1 MSDGRGVNSS
11 PDHPNSQDLGHG
23 DQKRGNKMK
32 TISAFQIALAAS
44 TASLALA
51 SGAQAQTAGNAGDG
65 TIVVTAMKRQ
75 YFGDTPVK
83 EIPQAVQFLDGK
95 LLDDLN
101 ITRLDTALE
110 LASGISKQN
119 NFGGLWDS
127 FAIRGFAG
135 DENFPSGFL
144 VNGFNGG
151 RGYGGPR
158 DASNVERVEVL
169 KGPNSALFGRGEPG
183 GTVNIVT
190 KKPVLEKTFGSFG
203 VAGGSWNTYR
213 VEGDF
218 NLPLNDMFAVRLNG
232 AVEDADS
239 FRDTVHTRKYV
250 LTPSLLA
257 KFSDRDLFT
266 YEMEYVN
273 QEVPFDRGVV
283 AVPTVVGG
291 VITNY
296 QLGLIPNSRFL
307 GDPNNGAIKVKV
319 LGHQAQYQ
327 HDFSD
332 DWTLMLGA
340 GYKDTIFRGY
350 SSDPELVLSR
360 QMIDNDGQT
369 LSRQRRYR
377 DYSTTHMVFRGE
389 ISGKF
394 NTGSILHNIRIG
406 ADWDRFK
413 IDTFQLRY
421 RPTAA
426 DQSYSINIFNPNY
439 NIPSPAPTGVVQN
452 ATEIQKAWGIYAQDQ
467 IEITEQFKV
476 RFGGRYDDFSQDI
489 ANRASITLPFVSKHY
504 TKFSPMAGLVFEP
517 TKTVSIY
524 ASYGKGFRPNSGT
537 GFSGQPFD
545 PEISKSYEV
554 GAKYVSL
561 DGKITSTLSLFTMK
575 KDNVLTTDP
584 VNAGFSLPVGAA
596 KSKGVEFDLNAKLPA
611 GFELFLTYAYTD
623 AGWADNYPFAN
634 VMKDDP
640 LINIPKHQGNALLF
654 KTFSVGEHKAMLG
667 AGVNY
672 VGRRLGE
679 TGLPVPGS
687 VHFFLPSYTVAKVTG
702 SFNIT
707 DQIKISADVN
717 NLFDKK
723 YYASSYSS
731 LWIQP
736 GAPRSFTVRG
746 SFNF

>member
-1 MSDGRGVNSS
+1 MRTSS
-11 PDHPNSQDLGHG
+11 TL
-23 DQKRGNKMK
+23 RLVF
-32 TISAFQIALAAS
+32 IAS
-44 TASLALA
+44 TAAIALSSA
-51 SGAQAQTAGNAGDG
+51 AQAQEPAATPDG
-65 TIVVTAMKRQ
+65 EIVVTGLKRQ

-83 EIPQAVQFLDGK
+83 EIPQAVQFLEGK

-110 LASGISKQN
+110 LASGVSRQN

-158 DASNVERVEVL
+158 DASNVERIEVL

-183 GTVNIVT
+183 GTINIVT
-190 KKPVLEKTFGSFG
+190 KKPTFKEGGSFS
-203 VAGGSWNTYR
+203 VSAGRWDTYR
-213 VEGDF
+213 VEGDY
-218 NLPLNDMFAVRLNG
+218 NLPLSDSVAVRLNG
-232 AVEDADS
+232 SFEDAES
-239 FRDTVHTRKYV
+239 FRDTVETRKYT
-250 LTPSLLA
+250 LTPSFLA
-257 KFSDRDLFT
+257 KLTEKDIFT

-273 QEVPFDRGVV
+273 QEVPFERGVV
-283 AVPTVVGG
+283 AIPTVNANGT
-291 VITNY
+291 ISYN
-296 QLGLIPNSRFL
+296 LGAIPNSRFL
-307 GDPNNGAIKVKV
+307 GNPGDGPTKVEV

-340 GYKDTIFRGY
+340 GYKDTTFEGF

-360 QMIDNDGQT
+360 QRIDNDGRT
-369 LSRQRRYR
+369 LTRQRRYR

-389 ISGKF
+389 ISGKVE
-394 NTGSILHNIRIG
+394 TGSIVHNIRIG
-406 ADWDRFK
+406 ADWDKFK
-413 IDTFQLRY
+413 IKTFQTRY
-421 RPTAA
+421 RPVAA
-426 DQSYSINIFNPNY
+426 DQSYAIDIFNPDY
-439 NIPSPAPTGVVQN
+439 TIVGPTPNVVIQN

-489 ANRASITLPFVSKHY
+489 DLRLNGTNPQKSY
-504 TKFSPMAGLVFEP
+504 TKFSPMAGMVFEP
-517 TKTVSIY
+517 TKSVSLY
-524 ASYGKGFRPNSGT
+524 ASYGKGFRPNSGV
-537 GFSGQPFD
+537 GFDGQPFE
-545 PEISKSYEV
+545 PEISESYEV
-554 GAKYVSL
+554 GAKFVTP
-561 DGKITSTLSLFTMK
+561 DGRITSTVSLYKMK

-584 VNAGFSLPVGAA
+584 ANAGFSKPVGSA
-596 KSKGVEFDLNAKLPA
+596 KSKGIEFDLNAKLPA

-623 AGWADNYPFAN
+623 AEWATNALDPNFGFQIL
-634 VMKDDP
+634 KGDP

-654 KTFSVGEHKAMLG
+654 KNFSIGDHEAMLG
-667 AGVNY
+667 AGVTH

-679 TGLPVPGS
+679 TATT
-687 VHFFLPSYTVAKVTG
+687 FFLPSYTIAKVLG

-707 DQIKISADVN
+707 DQIKLSADVN
-717 NLFDKK
+717 NVFNKK
-723 YYASSYSS
+723 YYASSYAA

-736 GAPRSFTVRG
+736 GTPRSFTVRA
-746 SFNF
+746 SFDF

>member
-1 MSDGRGVNSS
+1 MRTN
-11 PDHPNSQDLGHG
+11 
-23 DQKRGNKMK
+23 
-32 TISAFQIALAAS
+32 TAFRLAL
-44 TASLALA
+44 TASVAAIGLAP
-51 SGAQAQTAGNAGDG
+51 SAQAQTTAADE
-65 TIVVTAMKRQ
+65 IIVTAMKRQ

-83 EIPQAVQFLDGK
+83 EIPQAVQFLEGK

-110 LASGISKQN
+110 LASGVSKQN

-158 DASNVERVEVL
+158 DASNVERIEVL

-183 GTVNIVT
+183 GTINIVT
-190 KKPVLEKTFGSFG
+190 KKPVLEKTFGSFS
-203 VAGGSWNTYR
+203 VAGGSWNNYR

-250 LTPSLLA
+250 LTPSFLA
-257 KFSDRDLFT
+257 KFSDRDLLT

-273 QEVPFDRGVV
+273 QEVPFERGVV
-283 AVPTVVGG
+283 AVPTILANGT
-291 VITNY
+291 IDY
-296 QLGLIPNSRFL
+296 KLGAIPNSRFL
-307 GDPNNGAIKVKV
+307 DDPRNGPTKVKV
-319 LGHQAQYQ
+319 WGHQLQYQ

-340 GYKDTIFRGY
+340 GYKDTTFVGY
-350 SSDPELVLSR
+350 SSDPELAFNKANPPAGR
-360 QMIDNDGQT
+360 QRIYVDGQT
-369 LSRQRRYR
+369 LSRQRRFR
-377 DYSTTHMVFRGE
+377 DYSTTSMVVRGE
-389 ISGKF
+389 ISGKIE
-394 NTGSILHNIRIG
+394 TGSIVHNIRIG

-413 IDTFQLRY
+413 IETFQLRY
-421 RPTAA
+421 RPSAV
-426 DQSYSINIFNPNY
+426 DQSYAINIFNPNY
-439 NIPSPAPTGVVQN
+439 NLPLPVPTQPIQN

-476 RFGGRYDDFSQDI
+476 RFGGRYDDFSQNIDLRLNNTNPRK
-489 ANRASITLPFVSKHY
+489 AY

-517 TKTVSIY
+517 TRSISIY
-524 ASYGKGFRPNSGT
+524 ASYGKGFRPNSGV
-537 GFSGQPFD
+537 GADGQPFA
-545 PEISKSYEV
+545 PELSKSYEV
-554 GAKYVSL
+554 GAKFVTP
-561 DGKITSTLSLFTMK
+561 DGRITSTLSLYKMK
-575 KDNVLTTDP
+575 KTNVLSTDP
-584 VNAGFSLPVGAA
+584 GNANFSKPVGSA
-596 KSKGVEFDLNAKLPA
+596 KSKGIEFDLNAKLPA
-611 GFELFLTYAYTD
+611 GFEAFITYAYTD
-623 AGWADNYPFAN
+623 AGWDSAVGDPNFNQPILPG
-634 VMKDDP
+634 DP

-654 KTFSVGEHKAMLG
+654 NNFEIGGHEAMLG

-679 TGLPVPGS
+679 TATT
-687 VHFFLPSYTVAKVTG
+687 FFLPSYTLVKLLG

-717 NLFDKK
+717 NLLNKK
-723 YYASSYSS
+723 YYASSYAA
-731 LWIQP
+731 LWVQP
-736 GAPRSFTVRG
+736 GTPRSFTARAT
-746 SFNF
+746 FNF

>member
-1 MSDGRGVNSS
+1 MRTN
-11 PDHPNSQDLGHG
+11 
-23 DQKRGNKMK
+23 
-32 TISAFQIALAAS
+32 SAFRLAL
-44 TASLALA
+44 TASAA
-51 SGAQAQTAGNAGDG
+51 CIAFAPGAFAQAPAPGDNAE
-65 TIVVTAMKRQ
+65 IVVTGLKRQ

-83 EIPQAVQFLDGK
+83 EIPQAVQFLEGK

-110 LASGISKQN
+110 LASGVSKQN

-158 DASNVERVEVL
+158 DASNVERIEVL

-183 GTVNIVT
+183 GTINIVT
-190 KKPVLEKTFGSFG
+190 KKPILEKTFGSFS

-213 VEGDF
+213 VEGDY

-273 QEVPFDRGVV
+273 QEVPFERGVV
-283 AVPTVVGG
+283 AIPTIQPNKT
-291 VITNY
+291 ITYN
-296 QLGLIPNSRFL
+296 LGAIPNSRFL
-307 GDPNNGAIKVKV
+307 DDPRNGPTKVKV
-319 LGHQAQYQ
+319 FGHQLQYQ

-340 GYKDTIFRGY
+340 GFKKTTFVGY
-350 SSDPELVLSR
+350 SSDPELAFNRDNPSAGR
-360 QMIDNDGQT
+360 QRIYADGQT
-369 LSRQRRYR
+369 LSRQRRFR
-377 DYSTTHMVFRGE
+377 DYSTNHMVFRGE
-389 ISGKF
+389 ISGKIE
-394 NTGSILHNIRIG
+394 TGSIVHNISIG

-413 IDTFQLRY
+413 IDTFQIRY
-421 RPTAA
+421 RPRPNP
-426 DQSYSINIFNPNY
+426 YSVDIYNPVY
-439 NIPSPAPTGVVQN
+439 TGLLPTPNQEVQN
-452 ATEIQKAWGIYAQDQ
+452 STEIQKAWGIYAQDQ

-476 RFGGRYDDFSQDI
+476 RFGGRYDDFQQDLDI
-489 ANRASITLPFVSKHY
+489 RLPGVTNRHPSKAY

-517 TKTVSIY
+517 TRSLSLY
-524 ASYGKGFRPNSGT
+524 ASYGKGFRPNSGI
-537 GFSGQPFD
+537 GFNTLPFD
-545 PEISKSYEV
+545 PEVSESYEV
-554 GAKYVSL
+554 GGKFVTP
-561 DGKITSTLSLFTMK
+561 DGRITSTLSLYKMK

-584 VNAGFSLPVGAA
+584 NPEHAGFSLPIGSA
-596 KSKGVEFDLNAKLPA
+596 KSKGIEFDLNAKLPA

-623 AGWADNYPFAN
+623 AGWATNALDPNFAAPIR
-634 VMKDDP
+634 KGDP

-654 KTFSVGEHKAMLG
+654 NNFNIGDHKVMLG

-679 TGLPVPGS
+679 TATT
-687 VHFFLPSYTVAKVTG
+687 FFLPSYTLVKVMG
-702 SFNIT
+702 SFNVT
-707 DQIKISADVN
+707 DQIKVSADVN

-723 YYASSYSS
+723 YYASSYAA
-731 LWIQP
+731 LWVQP
-736 GAPRSFTVRG
+736 GAPRSFTVRAT
-746 SFNF
+746 FDF